1 MRTELATRLA
11 TRLAIRLAATSTIF
25 ALLTAGCTGD
35 SNETAKSGRAVEA
48 APGAAAE
55 WSPCPEVPR
64 EALSGLVPD
73 GTVDQFTD
81 GTSYECATIAVP
93 QNWDEPDSGE
103 TFDLALVRAR
113 RGGQSD
119 RIGSLIIN
127 PGGPGGSGVESAV
140 YLTLDPSFGG
150 LPDDVTSRFDIIGF
164 DPRGVGRSDPVE
176 CYTDEQLD
184 ASFGLDPDPVG
195 DEFAA
200 ELTRMEEVA
209 QACADKYGD
218 TLSYFSTRQT
228 AHDMDAIRTAVGDE
242 RMTYLGFSYGTL
254 LGAVYAQLY
263 PDRVRAMVLDG
274 AVNAEEDGITASE
287 GQAAGF
293 ELAFGNFADWC
304 DDTPAE
310 CPLGPDTRAAVTGA
324 IESARTDPVAGSD
337 GREATAGWVFWAVVS
352 TMYQQGLWPELG
364 TAIARLDNGDPAGVF
379 QLVDVYTGRGAD
391 GDYPNLFDAL
401 TAVNCADED
410 TDVTVEQVR
419 RLQEEWRDKYPMFGP
434 SLAVS
439 LLGCA
444 VWPAEPDP
452 YPTGPADGAPPILV
466 VGTTGDPATPYEST
480 SRLAKMLE
488 VGVVLT
494 NEGEG
499 HTAYPGSRCVND
511 AVNAYLVDLKVPED
525 GTTCGG

>member
-1 MRTELATRLA
+1 MRTPHVAVITV
-11 TRLAIRLAATSTIF
+11 I
-25 ALLTAGCTGD
+25 ALLAAGCTGD
-35 SNETAKSGRAVEA
+35 SGTIGRSAPTDTATA
-48 APGAAAE
+48 GAQPR
-55 WSPCPEVPR
+55 WSPCPEVPE
-64 EALSGLVPD
+64 EALSGLVPA
-73 GTVDQFTD
+73 GTTDQFTE

-93 QNWDEPDSGE
+93 QDWDEPDAGE
-103 TFDLALVRAR
+103 IFEIALVRAR
-113 RGGQSD
+113 DDTQSD

-140 YLTLDPSFGG
+140 YLTLDPTYGG
-150 LPDDVTSRFDIIGF
+150 LPEDVTSRFDIVGF
-164 DPRGVGRSDPVE
+164 DPRGVGRSAPVE
-176 CYTDEQLD
+176 CYTDKQLD

-195 DEFAA
+195 DEFTA
-200 ELTRMEEVA
+200 ELSRMEQVA
-209 QACADKYGD
+209 ATCAGKYGD
-218 TLSYFSTRQT
+218 ALNHFSTRQT

-263 PDRVRAMVLDG
+263 PEQIRAMVLDG
-274 AVNAEEDGITASE
+274 AVDAEEDGIAASE

-293 ELAFGNFADWC
+293 ELAFSNFVDWC
-304 DDTPAE
+304 DGTPAE

-324 IESARTDPVAGSD
+324 IESARADPVAGSD
-337 GREATAGWVFWAVVS
+337 GRVATAGWVFWAVVS

-364 TAIARLDNGDPAGVF
+364 AAIDQLDGGDPSGVF
-379 QLVDVYTGRGAD
+379 ELVDVYTGRDAD

-401 TAVNCADED
+401 TAVNCVDDD
-410 TDVTVEQVR
+410 TEVTVEQAQVLR
-419 RLQEEWRDKYPMFGP
+419 DEWRDKYPIFGP

-452 YPTGPADGAPPILV
+452 YPTGPAEGAPPILV

-480 SRLAKMLE
+480 PRLAEMLE

-499 HTAYPGSRCVND
+499 HTAYPGSRCVD
-511 AVNAYLVDLKVPED
+511 DTVNAYLIDLTVPDD
-525 GTTCGG
+525 GTTCSG

>member
-1 MRTELATRLA
+1 MRTRLVATRLV
-11 TRLAIRLAATSTIF
+11 ATSTVI

-35 SNETAKSGRAVEA
+35 SSEIGRSGRAGGP
-48 APGAAAE
+48 APGAPAS

-73 GTVDQFTD
+73 GTVDQFTG

-103 TFDLALVRAR
+103 TFEIALVRAR
-113 RGGQSD
+113 RDTQSD
-119 RIGSLIIN
+119 RLGSLIIN

-140 YLTLDPSFGG
+140 YLTLDPSYGG
-150 LPDDVTSRFDIIGF
+150 LPDEVTSRFDIIGF

-176 CYTDEQLD
+176 CYTNQQLD

-195 DEFAA
+195 DAFTA

-209 QACADKYGD
+209 QTCADKYGD
-218 TLSYFSTRQT
+218 ALSYFSTRQT
-228 AHDMDAIRTAVGDE
+228 AHDMDAIRAAIGDE

-263 PDRVRAMVLDG
+263 PDRIRAMVLDG
-274 AVNAEEDGITASE
+274 AVDAEEDGIAASE

-293 ELAFGNFADWC
+293 ELAFSNFADWC
-304 DDTPAE
+304 DNTPDE
-310 CPLGPDTRAAVTGA
+310 CPLGPDTRAVVTGA
-324 IESARTDPVAGSD
+324 IEGSRSDPVTGPD
-337 GREATAGWVFWAVVS
+337 GRVATAGWVFWAVVS

-364 TAIARLDNGDPAGVF
+364 AAIAQLDNGDPAAVF
-379 QLVDVYTGRGAD
+379 QLVDVYTGRDAE

-401 TAVNCADED
+401 TAVNCVDDD
-410 TDVTVEQVR
+410 TEVTVEQVR
-419 RLQEEWRDKYPMFGP
+419 GLQDEWRDKYPMFGP

-439 LLGCA
+439 MLGCA

-452 YPTGPADGAPPILV
+452 YPTGTAEGAPPILV

-480 SRLAKMLE
+480 PRLAEMLG

-499 HTAYPGSRCVND
+499 HTAYPGSRCID
-511 AVNAYLVDLKVPED
+511 AAVNAYLVDLTVPDD